1 MPDDRRVYFQ
11 NLRWAETD
19 PAHLINRDAER
30 AELYRPLEGFIT
42 APPDPRR
49 RLCMAVVGD
58 KGVGKSIVTLSVL
71 QRLREEHSGQVVIV
85 SVDCRRRRGWRE
97 VLAGVAEGLR
107 DELYELSQAR
117 VPVPAYG
124 FDGASLLRD
133 LAHLDQ
139 VKEEQLHEHINTH
152 TSKGRLG
159 GALELRK
166 LFQMELS
173 VELTQVTKSRSAVV
187 GARSL
192 DDERVN
198 RLLIGLLTDLNR
210 DGLRVV
216 VFIDNLDE
224 LDHRYTTDA
233 ARDQVRHEV
242 EGLLKLSDAPIAL
255 VVNARTY
262 FAGALGR
269 EKDATLR
276 LKPLPPAEL
285 ARVVARRLDFEPP
298 DIQRQMAAAD
308 VQAELAW
315 LCEVSGSPLELLFH
329 VNHRAKAGSL
339 LPDARAEGVR
349 EELDGCFPSFSRA
362 QMERLVRCFQGEP
375 VQDRAAIEGAL
386 GRETLVKE
394 AMKQQLILPVD
405 FWDPVEF
412 TLDPRLFPLRA
423 LLGA

>member
-1 MPDDRRVYFQ
+1 MPDDRRIYFH
-11 NLRWAETD
+11 NLRWAEPD
-19 PAHLINRDAER
+19 PAYLINRDAER
-30 AELYRPLEGFIT
+30 AELYRPLKGFVT
-42 APPDPRR
+42 APPDARR
-49 RLCMAVVGD
+49 GLYMAVIGA

-71 QRLREEHSGQVVIV
+71 KRLREEHSGQVVIV
-85 SVDCRRRRGWRE
+85 NVDCRRRRGWRE

-107 DELYELSQAR
+107 DELYELNAAR
-117 VPVPAYG
+117 VHVPDYG

-133 LAHLDQ
+133 LAHLDDA
-139 VKEEQLHEHINTH
+139 KEERLREHILAH

-173 VELTQVTKSRSAVV
+173 VELTEVTKHRGALV
-187 GARSL
+187 GSRSL
-192 DDERVN
+192 DDRRVS
-198 RLLIGLLTDLNR
+198 RLLTGLLTDLHR

-224 LDHRYTTDA
+224 LDHSYDTEA
-233 ARDQVRHEV
+233 ARAHVRQEV
-242 EGLLKLSDAPIAL
+242 EGLLQLSDAPIAL

-276 LKPLPPAEL
+276 LKPLPPDDL
-285 ARVVARRLDFEPP
+285 VRVVARRMDFEPLE
-298 DIQRQMAAAD
+298 IQRQMADDD
-308 VQAELAW
+308 VQAEVAW
-315 LCEVSGSPLELLFH
+315 LCEVSGSPLELLYH
-329 VNHRAKAGSL
+329 VAHRAKAGTL
-339 LPDARAEGVR
+339 RPEARANYR
-349 EELDGCFPSFSRA
+349 TELEASFPSFSFA
-362 QMERLVRCFQGEP
+362 QLERLVRCFMVEP
-375 VQDRAAIEGAL
+375 VQDRAAVEQAL
-386 GRETLVKE
+386 GREPLVRE
-394 AMKQQLILPVD
+394 AMRQQLILPVD